1 MNAEMIFEQ
10 DDRGIG
16 LLRFN
21 RPQVR
26 NALSWSAMECFRDLI
41 EQAYDDRDLR
51 VLILTGDKRAF
62 CAGGDLAELHSHLS
76 RVDGVRLMTLMGE
89 ALNRLAEFPA
99 PTIAAI
105 EGAAMGGG
113 AEISLAC
120 DMRVLAEDA
129 HIGLMHVRLAISPA
143 WGGALRLL
151 RTVGYARAF
160 EWLVAGRVLTG
171 EQAYRYGLANR
182 LTPPGQA
189 MAEARALAET
199 IAAYDPAAVHAIKRM
214 LRAGRTLDPS
224 SAAAA
229 ERREFPVLW
238 AAPAHTQASADF
250 IARKQSRSARA

>member
-1 MNAEMIFEQ
+1 MEPDIIYER
-10 DDRGIG
+10 DRRGVG

-26 NALSWSAMECFRDLI
+26 NALSWSAMEQFRDRI
-41 EQAYDDRDLR
+41 EQSHDDHDLR
-51 VLILTGDKRAF
+51 ALILTGDPQSF
-62 CAGGDLAELHSHLS
+62 CAGGDLSELHQHLS

-89 ALNRLAEFPA
+89 ALNRLAELPC

-120 DMRVLAEDA
+120 DMRVLAQDA
-129 HIGLMHVRLAISPA
+129 RIGLMHVRLAISPA

-160 EWLVAGRVLTG
+160 EWLVAGRVLSG
-171 EQAYRYGLANR
+171 EEAYRYGLANR
-182 LTPPGQA
+182 LAPPGQA
-189 MAEARALAET
+189 LSEAQELAHT
-199 IAAYDPAAVHAIKRM
+199 IAGYDPQAVHAIKRM

-224 SAAAA
+224 RASAA
-229 ERREFPVLW
+229 ERREFPELW
-238 AAPAHTQASADF
+238 AAPAHREASQQF
-250 IARKQSRSARA
+250 VERKRSG

>member
-1 MNAEMIFEQ
+1 MEPEIIFER

-16 LLRFN
+16 MLRFN
-21 RPQVR
+21 RPEVR
-26 NALSWSAMECFRDLI
+26 NALSWGAMECFRDLI
-41 EQAYDDRDLR
+41 EKTYDDHSLR
-51 VLILTGDKRAF
+51 VLILTGDRSSF
-62 CAGGDLAELHSHLS
+62 CAGGDLTELHSHLS

-89 ALNRLAEFPA
+89 ALNRLAELPC

-120 DMRVLAEDA
+120 DMRVLAENA
-129 HIGLMHVRLAISPA
+129 RIGLMHVRLAISPA

-182 LTPPGQA
+182 LTPPGEA
-189 MAEARALAET
+189 LMEARELAGT
-199 IAAYDPAAVHAIKRM
+199 IAGHDAGAVHAIKRM

-229 ERREFPVLW
+229 ERREFPELW
-238 AAPAHTQASADF
+238 AAPGHLKASTDF
-250 IARKQSRSARA
+250 VERKRSRTEGA

>member
-1 MNAEMIFEQ
+1 MEPEIIFER
-10 DDRGIG
+10 DDHGIG

-26 NALSWSAMECFRDLI
+26 NALSWSAMECFRDLV
-41 EQAYDDRDLR
+41 EQAHDAPGLR
-51 VLILTGDKRAF
+51 ALILTGDRRSF
-62 CAGGDLAELHSHLS
+62 CAGGDLVELHNHLS

-89 ALNRLAEFPA
+89 ALNRLAALPC

-129 HIGLMHVRLAISPA
+129 RIGLMHVKLAISPA

-151 RTVGYARAF
+151 RAVGYARAF

-182 LTPPGQA
+182 LTPAG
-189 MAEARALAET
+189 EALAESRDLAQT
-199 IAAYDPAAVHAIKRM
+199 IAGHDPGAVRAIKRM

-229 ERREFPVLW
+229 ERKEFPELW
-238 AAPAHTQASADF
+238 AAEAHLEASAGF
-250 IARKQSRSARA
+250 VERKQSH

>member
-1 MNAEMIFEQ
+1 MEPEIIYERDSQ
-10 DDRGIG
+10 GVG
-16 LLRFN
+16 LLQFN

-26 NALSWSAMECFRDLI
+26 NALSWSAMERFRDLV
-41 EQAYDDRDLR
+41 EKSYDDHELR
-51 VLILTGDKRAF
+51 TLILTGDRQAF
-62 CAGGDLAELHSHLS
+62 CAGGDLSELHGNLS

-89 ALNRLAEFPA
+89 ALNRLAELPC

-113 AEISLAC
+113 AEVSLAC

-129 HIGLMHVRLAISPA
+129 RIGLMHVRLAISPA

-160 EWLVAGRVLTG
+160 EWLVAGRVLSG
-171 EQAYRYGLANR
+171 ELAYRYGLANR

-189 MAEARALAET
+189 LSEAQELART
-199 IAAYDPAAVHAIKRM
+199 IANHDPATVHAIKRM

-229 ERREFPVLW
+229 P
-238 AAPAHTQASADF
+238 
-250 IARKQSRSARA
+250 